1 MFGHC
6 KSHAPGDPSVLGTSG
21 QLVCMGFWMGARRG
35 AAQHREAV
43 NVSRAVIPGLLE
55 PELPQLGA
63 D

>member
-1 MFGHC
+1 
-6 KSHAPGDPSVLGTSG
+6 
-21 QLVCMGFWMGARRG
+21 MGFWMGARRG

-43 NVSRAVIPGLLE
+43 NVSRAIIPGLLE